1 MTGESKQVQTTITN
15 LGGGWKYPTV
25 AVAGSNE
32 VHVWEFR
39 SDVPDYHTAEVGGL
53 LALEEKERAA
63 RFHFQRDAQRFCVTH
78 ARMRSIL
85 GAYLQSDPREL
96 TFASSPH
103 GKPSIPDI
111 APDIRFNLSHSG
123 DHAILGVAV
132 AREIGVDVEK
142 TRENVECEQLAERFF
157 SVNERE
163 FMRGLAAEQKLPAF
177 FRLWTCK
184 EAFLKAHGSG
194 LSRTLSSFD
203 VRLGNSPGE
212 LLKIRGDASEENR
225 WSLVE
230 LESSAGYAAAAVVE
244 GELQAIRAFRIE

>member
-15 LGGGWKYPTV
+15 LGGGWEYSSV
-25 AVAGSNE
+25 AEPFANE

-39 SDVPDYHTAEVGGL
+39 SDVPDYRTEKVVAL
-53 LALEEKERAA
+53 LAPEEKERGG
-63 RFHFQRDAQRFCVTH
+63 RFHFQRDVQRFSVTH

-111 APDIRFNLSHSG
+111 TPDIRFNLSHSG
-123 DHAILGVAV
+123 DRAIVAI
-132 AREIGVDVEK
+132 ATACEIGVDVEK
-142 TRENVECEQLAERFF
+142 VRENVECDQLAERFF
-157 SVNERE
+157 SPNERE
-163 FMRGLAAEQKLPAF
+163 FIRQLASEQKLSAF

-184 EAFLKAHGSG
+184 EAFLKAHGAG
-194 LSRTLSSFD
+194 LSRSLSSFD
-203 VRLGNSPGE
+203 VRPGNSPGE
-212 LLKIRGDASEENR
+212 LLKIRGDASEEDR

-244 GELQAIRAFRIE
+244 GHLQRLKVFRIE